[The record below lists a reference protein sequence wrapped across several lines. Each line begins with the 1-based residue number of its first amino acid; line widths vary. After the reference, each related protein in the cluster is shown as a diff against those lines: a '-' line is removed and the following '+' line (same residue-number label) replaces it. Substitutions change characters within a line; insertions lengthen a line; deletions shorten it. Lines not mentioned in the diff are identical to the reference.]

1 MCSSVFTSAS
11 TADNI
16 SSKFFSS
23 TFFSGSTNGNSSLI
37 RLYISFQSTQ
47 PYQAIQL
54 VQFGHHQSLLQIF
67 HCLSSQHPV
76 LFQLHRICS
85 VPSECGLKDIMSH
98 HTRDVQLNLSSIAL
112 QSIAL
117 ILSRVSSFHTACFN
131 WASFL
136 IAFCFFSDALSIS
149 GKALSICS
157 SV

>member
-16 SSKFFSS
+16 SSKLFSS
-23 TFFSGSTNGNSSLI
+23 FFFSGRIKEYSSLI

-54 VQFGHHQSLLQIF
+54 VQFGHHQSVLQIF
-67 HCLSSQHPV
+67 HCLSNQHPV
-76 LFQLHRICS
+76 LFQLHHICS
-85 VPSECGLKDIMSH
+85 VPSEWRLNDIMSH
-98 HTRDVQLNLSSIAL
+98 LTRLVQLIFSNIAL

-117 ILSRVSSFHTACFN
+117 ILSRVSSFHIACLSCC
-131 WASFL
+131 SFL
-136 IAFCFFSDALSIS
+136 IAFCFFSDALSVS
-149 GKALSICS
+149 GNALSICS